1 MGMPNTGTITGGTL
15 SFCAVRAL
23 TVSSSAGI
31 RKFLGSL
38 VRVECG
44 SETGDMS
51 GLGVVL
57 FCLGEAVGT
66 PFDKMVSA
74 SARD

>member
-1 MGMPNTGTITGGTL
+1 MDMPNSGAVTGGAL
-15 SFCAVRAL
+15 SLCAAL
-23 TVSSSAGI
+23 AFTVASSAGI
-31 RKFLGSL
+31 TKFFGSI
-38 VRVECG
+38 VRVEGG
-44 SETGDMS
+44 SETGDMT